1 MHLLSQIP
9 SWVPDLKFSSSQLMV
24 LGGALLFFAGVLLG
38 LRKSRT
44 VRLQRSPLTDEL
56 TIYLSR
62 IADALERNTP
72 PSTDQII
79 QEIQRRINN
88 KERGGEP
95 NGPKVHPVS
104 FSTFGREYL
113 EK

>member
-1 MHLLSQIP
+1 MYLLSQLP
-9 SWVPDLKFSSSQLMV
+9 NWVTDLKFSSSQLMV
-24 LGGALLFFAGVLLG
+24 LGGALLFLAGVLLG

-44 VRLQRSPLTDEL
+44 VRLERSHLTDEL

-72 PSTDQII
+72 PSAEQII
-79 QEIQRRINN
+79 QEIQQRINRD
-88 KERGGEP
+88 RGEEP
-95 NGPKVHPVS
+95 TGPKVHPVP

>member
-1 MHLLSQIP
+1 MHLLSQLP
-9 SWVPDLKFSSSQLMV
+9 NWVTDLKFSSSQLMV
-24 LGGALLFFAGVLLG
+24 LGGALLFLAGVLLG

-44 VRLQRSPLTDEL
+44 VRLERSHLTDEL

-72 PSTDQII
+72 PSADQII
-79 QEIQRRINN
+79 QEIQQRI
-88 KERGGEP
+88 KDRSSEP
-95 NGPKVHPVS
+95 TGPKVHPVP
-104 FSTFGREYL
+104 FSTFGRESL